1 MFLAGKTLIKQKA
14 GAETDPKTQLQVL
27 PRNAK
32 CLCKDGNG
40 AWTNSSFIQQREMM
54 LIIISA
60 TLTFEEK
67 AVCSKVANF

>member
-14 GAETDPKTQLQVL
+14 GAETDPKAQLQVL
-27 PRNAK
+27 PRNVK

-40 AWTNSSFIQQREMM
+40 AWTYRSFIQEREMM

-60 TLTFEEK
+60 KLTFAEK
-67 AVCSKVANF
+67 AVGSRAANF